1 MKKEEMIKEEETKEE
16 IIKEEEAKEEIIK
29 EEVKDTYE
37 EKKENIMMTDELR
50 SKLAV
55 EEGFL
60 NSIIEFRNVG
70 LDYDGEVILDNVSI
84 NIRKGEFVYLV
95 GESGA
100 GKSSLIKMIY
110 KEISNTKGSVF
121 VEKENISKLHHKEL
135 PRLRRKI
142 GVIFQD
148 YKLLPDKTIRENVAF
163 SLEVTKYPKN
173 KIKQRVEDVLKKV
186 GIASKADKYP
196 DELSGGQQQRAAI
209 ARAIVDEP
217 IILVADEPTGNL
229 DPENAL
235 SIMALL
241 EEIHKDGTTIV
252 MATHDVGIVNNF
264 AHRVVLLGDKGIVKE
279 DEGKYIYE

>member
-1 MKKEEMIKEEETKEE
+1 MENKEPEKVEE
-16 IIKEEEAKEEIIK
+16 IVEN
-29 EEVKDTYE
+29 KDSE
-37 EKKENIMMTDELR
+37 ENIMKTDELR
-50 SKLAV
+50 SKLAK

-70 LDYDGEVILDNVSI
+70 LDYDGEIILDNVSI
-84 NIRKGEFVYLV
+84 NLNRGEFVYLV
-95 GESGA
+95 AASGA

-110 KEISNTKGSVF
+110 KERTNTKGSVF

-148 YKLLPDKTIRENVAF
+148 YKLLQDKTIRENVAF
-163 SLEVTKYPKN
+163 SLEVTNYPKG
-173 KIKQRVEDVLKKV
+173 KIKERVEEVLKKV
-186 GIASKADKYP
+186 GIYSKADKYP

>member
-1 MKKEEMIKEEETKEE
+1 MEKEEFKNNENKVQNEESTKENYTD
-16 IIKEEEAKEEIIK
+16 K
-29 EEVKDTYE
+29 
-37 EKKENIMMTDELR
+37 NIMMTDELR
-50 SKLAV
+50 SKLAK

-70 LDYDGEVILDNVSI
+70 LNYDGEVILDEVSI

-121 VEKENISKLHHKEL
+121 VEKENISKLNHKEL

-148 YKLLPDKTIRENVAF
+148 YKLLPDKTIKENVAF
-163 SLEVTKYPKN
+163 SLEVTKYPKD
-173 KIKQRVEDVLKKV
+173 KIQKRVEEVLKKV
-186 GIASKADKYP
+186 GISSQADKYP

-235 SIMALL
+235 SIMDLL
-241 EEIHKDGTTIV
+241 EQIHKDGTTIV